1 MPGNKVIE
9 QTDSQK
15 IDRILSILE
24 NDESINKIGL
34 VHQVH
39 LNERRLNALE
49 EREKI
54 YTAKASILGFI
65 GGTIITIVV
74 WFIEHFLI
82 NKK

>member
-1 MPGNKVIE
+1 MQ

-24 NDESINKIGL
+24 NDDAINKIGL

-39 LNERRLNALE
+39 LNEARLDALE

-54 YTAKASILGFI
+54 FIAKATILGFI
-65 GGTIITIVV
+65 GGLIISIITWI
-74 WFIEHFLI
+74 IEHFLI